1 MNNWPVVY
9 SCRLMEPG
17 IISYQDSGD
26 GIAYVPKETID
37 RIVPSIIGK
46 PVVIKHQNVTPANA
60 HEHAV
65 GHVIGAHYNP
75 SDAWHYVDFL
85 ITSDKIEAIEKEDGS
100 TAFKDTK
107 GNVLDGVSG
116 AYDVLNASGGGVW
129 HDIKFD
135 HKIIDGSFTH
145 LALVNNPRYEE
156 TNRIVERMPSML
168 VNGKVAV
175 MNKPKENSVDNYY
188 YTIHGERFRIYI
200 KQATDGRFYCEAQ
213 DKAGTVVHTTL
224 PQGNEAEARYACES
238 MLYLQTRNSKD
249 NAKMVIIDIPF
260 RLISKVGDK
269 EGLSDAEVEA
279 KLRAKGLH
287 SVGAGGGDATFEF
300 EGTEQQAAQAVK
312 EVLGTLSSVSI
323 GALANSSGQAAFEK
337 EKKEHPEFT
346 DEQIWKIVRDHEEK
360 KNASLD
366 ENQRAVLKWMD
377 DTNTGAIPREGK
389 WYFKENIRLD
399 ANLARAI
406 KEYLNLPAKENSVVF
421 SNGRAG
427 VFKKGEVV
435 RDINGV
441 YCKIVGEAQSGE
453 YYVVQYP
460 DGSTDRMR
468 EADINANSKTEYEYK
483 QNSKEAQMNLFKIFK
498 KLVNGEEEVTD
509 LAVDIDGK
517 NVAVNDLIEA
527 YKTDE
532 AEEAKRKANE
542 KEAEEKRKKDEEDKA
557 KENARK
563 NLRMAKDEDT
573 VDIDGKKV
581 SIADLKNCY
590 ARKNARNSKGESKE
604 NSYGNV
610 YIDADIKRGDSKEM
624 IIGKIMGRYSDIDRA
639 QAEEIYDAVKKGG
652 PDAKAD
658 WSHRGN
664 DKNET
669 PEEKAEREKKEKEDA
684 EKAENEKREA
694 EQKEK
699 EKKEA
704 EEKENAKKTAQAK
717 NIELCNSKKAAGEIF
732 MATNAKLT
740 PGDPVQLGAGHY
752 TVTELGENPIGTAG
766 VWLKENAKK
775 GEEFFTRIQ
784 NAGNEPQKPAL
795 DAPVGRQERAAR
807 STSKHSSKQD

>member
-168 VNGKVAV
+168 INGKVAT
-175 MNKPKENSVDNYY
+175 MENPKENSVDNYY

-249 NAKMVIIDIPF
+249 NAKIVIIDIPY

-269 EGLSDAEVEA
+269 HGISDAEVEA
-279 KLRAKGLH
+279 RLRAKGLE
-287 SVGAGGGDATFEF
+287 SVGAGGGEGTFEF

-312 EVLGTLSSVSI
+312 DVLGTLSSVTI
-323 GALANSSGQAAFEK
+323 GAVENSSGQAAFDK
-337 EKKEHPEFT
+337 EKKEHPDFT
-346 DEQIWKIVRDHEEK
+346 DEHIWKIVRDHEEK

-377 DTNTGAIPREGK
+377 DTNTGAFPKEGK
-389 WYFKENIRLD
+389 WYFKENIRQD

-532 AEEAKRKANE
+532 AEEAKKKADLENACKNAATEEEWE
-542 KEAEEKRKKDEEDKA
+542 KLPDDYKKSPQGKALLESIKAKKDNA
-557 KENARK
+557 KK

-573 VDIDGKKV
+573 VEIDGKKV
-581 SIADLKNCY
+581 TIGELKNRY
-590 ARKNARNSKGESKE
+590 AKKNSKNAS
-604 NSYGNV
+604 
-610 YIDADIKRGDSKEM
+610 
-624 IIGKIMGRYSDIDRA
+624 
-639 QAEEIYDAVKKGG
+639 
-652 PDAKAD
+652 
-658 WSHRGN
+658 
-664 DKNET
+664 ET
-669 PEEKAEREKKEKEDA
+669 PEEKAAREKKEKEDA
-684 EKAENEKREA
+684 EKAENEKKEA
-694 EQKEK
+694 EAKEK

-766 VWLKENAKK
+766 VWIKENAKK

>member
-156 TNRIVERMPSML
+156 TNRIVERMPAML

-249 NAKMVIIDIPF
+249 NAKIVIIDIPY

-269 EGLSDAEVEA
+269 HGISDAEVEA
-279 KLRAKGLH
+279 RLRAKGLE
-287 SVGAGGGDATFEF
+287 SVGAGGGEGTFEF

-312 EVLGTLSSVSI
+312 DVLGTLSSVTI
-323 GALANSSGQAAFEK
+323 GAVENSSGQAAFDK
-337 EKKEHPEFT
+337 EKKEHPDFT

-360 KNASLD
+360 
-366 ENQRAVLKWMD
+366 M
-377 DTNTGAIPREGK
+377 
-389 WYFKENIRLD
+389 
-399 ANLARAI
+399 
-406 KEYLNLPAKENSVVF
+406 NSVTF
-421 SNGRAG
+421 ANGRAG
-427 VFKKGEVV
+427 VFKKGETV

-441 YCKIVGEAQSGE
+441 FCKIVGEAQSGE

-468 EADINANSKTEYEYK
+468 EADINQNSKTEYQYK

-498 KLVNGEEEVTD
+498 KLVNGEEEETN

-517 NVAVNDLIEA
+517 QVAVNDLIEA

-532 AEEAKRKANE
+532 AEEAKKKANE
-542 KEAEEKRKKDEEDKA
+542 KEAEDKKKADKEAEEKKNSSGRDMIYKMIKAGKSDEEII
-557 KENARK
+557 KEMTTGEDPFSRLQVEKIIKGIKEDNENSKK

-581 SIADLKNCY
+581 TIGELKNRY
-590 ARKNARNSKGESKE
+590 AKKNAK
-604 NSYGNV
+604 
-610 YIDADIKRGDSKEM
+610 
-624 IIGKIMGRYSDIDRA
+624 
-639 QAEEIYDAVKKGG
+639 
-652 PDAKAD
+652 P
-658 WSHRGN
+658 
-664 DKNET
+664 ET
-669 PEEKAEREKKEKEDA
+669 DDEKAAREKKEKEDK
-684 EKAENEKREA
+684 EKAENEKAEA

-699 EKKEA
+699 DKKEA
-704 EEKENAKKTAQAK
+704 EEKENAKKAAAAK

-732 MATNAKLT
+732 MATNAKLN

-752 TVTELGENPIGTAG
+752 TVTEPGENPIGTAG
-766 VWLKENAKK
+766 VWLKENTKK
-775 GEEFFTRIQ
+775 GEEFFTRID
-784 NAGNEPQKPAL
+784 NAGKDLQSTPQVV
-795 DAPVGRQERAAR
+795 PVGRQERAAR
-807 STSKHSSKQD
+807 STAKHSSKS

>member
-107 GNVLDGVSG
+107 GNMLDGVSG

-168 VNGKVAV
+168 VNGKVAT
-175 MNKPKENSVDNYY
+175 MKNSLDYGSALMERLDALPIGYSKEINGCRVFKN
-188 YTIHGERFRIYI
+188 TNTQFTVNGQRV
-200 KQATDGRFYCEAQ
+200 GREEAFEILLNHY
-213 DKAGTVVHTTL
+213 DRNT
-224 PQGNEAEARYACES
+224 
-238 MLYLQTRNSKD
+238 NSKD
-249 NAKMVIIDIPF
+249 NATITTPDLGSVDPNSLDPIEKGMFDRAIKQGMSKEQAMQILVNMVE
-260 RLISKVGDK
+260 GDW
-269 EGLSDAEVEA
+269 
-279 KLRAKGLH
+279 
-287 SVGAGGGDATFEF
+287 T
-300 EGTEQQAAQAVK
+300 Q
-312 EVLGTLSSVSI
+312 LSSQ
-323 GALANSSGQAAFEK
+323 LAQRARRDKTFNAKNETSQAAFEK

-360 KNASLD
+360 KNA
-366 ENQRAVLKWMD
+366 V
-377 DTNTGAIPREGK
+377 TFP
-389 WYFKENIRLD
+389 
-399 ANLARAI
+399 
-406 KEYLNLPAKENSVVF
+406 
-421 SNGRAG
+421 NGRAG

-468 EADINANSKTEYEYK
+468 EVDINSNSKTEYQYK

-517 NVAVNDLIEA
+517 PVAVNDLIEA

-532 AEEAKRKANE
+532 AEEAKKKADNEKRLQAE
-542 KEAEEKRKKDEEDKA
+542 KEAEDKRKKDEEEKA

-573 VDIDGKKV
+573 VEIDGKKV
-581 SIADLKNCY
+581 TIGELKNRY
-590 ARKNARNSKGESKE
+590 AKKNA
-604 NSYGNV
+604 
-610 YIDADIKRGDSKEM
+610 
-624 IIGKIMGRYSDIDRA
+624 
-639 QAEEIYDAVKKGG
+639 
-652 PDAKAD
+652 
-658 WSHRGN
+658 
-664 DKNET
+664 KNET
-669 PEEKAEREKKEKEDA
+669 AEEKAAREKKEKEDA
-684 EKAENEKREA
+684 EKAENAKNGISKDEA
-694 EQKEK
+694 EDLFEQYAKEK
-699 EKKEA
+699 GGSEADFYDNPEDLTPQAISSWLKSKGKGQADVNYVIGQWKSMLMGAKNEKDKKEA

-717 NIELCNSKKAAGEIF
+717 NIELWNSKKAAGEIF

-775 GEEFFTRIQ
+775 GEEFFTRIE
-784 NAGNEPQKPAL
+784 NAGNDPQKPAL

-807 STSKHSSKQD
+807 STSKHSSKKD

>member
-1 MNNWPVVY
+1 
-9 SCRLMEPG
+9 MEPG

-168 VNGKVAV
+168 INGKVAT
-175 MNKPKENSVDNYY
+175 MENPKENSVDNYY

-279 KLRAKGLH
+279 KLRSRGLH

-312 EVLGTLSSVSI
+312 DVLGTLSSVSI
-323 GALANSSGQAAFEK
+323 GALENSSGQAAFEK

-346 DEQIWKIVRDHEEK
+346 DEQVWQIVRDHER
-360 KNASLD
+360 KNSVLD
-366 ENQRAVLKWMD
+366 DNQKAVLKWMD
-377 DTNTGAIPREGK
+377 ENNVGALAQDGK
-389 WYFKENIRLD
+389 YRFKEDIRQD
-399 ANLARAI
+399 PNLARAL
-406 KEYLNLPAKENSVVF
+406 KEYLDKP
-421 SNGRAG
+421 G
-427 VFKKGEVV
+427 KK
-435 RDINGV
+435 N
-441 YCKIVGEAQSGE
+441 SGE
-453 YYVVQYP
+453 EFIV
-460 DGSTDRMR
+460 
-468 EADINANSKTEYEYK
+468 K
-483 QNSKEAQMNLFKIFK
+483 QNSKEAQMQNPFKIFK
-498 KLVNGEEEVTD
+498 KLINGKEEEVAD

-517 NVAVNDLIEA
+517 DVKVNDLIEA
-527 YKTDE
+527 YKADE
-532 AEEAKRKANE
+532 AEEAKKKANE
-542 KEAEEKRKKDEEDKA
+542 KEAEEKRKKEEEEKE
-557 KENARK
+557 KENAKK

-573 VDIDGKKV
+573 VDIDGKKI
-581 SIADLKNCY
+581 SIGELKNRY
-590 ARKNARNSKGESKE
+590 KAKNAKS
-604 NSYGNV
+604 
-610 YIDADIKRGDSKEM
+610 
-624 IIGKIMGRYSDIDRA
+624 
-639 QAEEIYDAVKKGG
+639 
-652 PDAKAD
+652 
-658 WSHRGN
+658 
-664 DKNET
+664 NEKT
-669 PEEKAEREKKEKEDA
+669 DEEKAKEEADRKA
-684 EKAENEKREA
+684 KEKAENEKKEA
-694 EQKEK
+694 EEK

-704 EEKENAKKTAQAK
+704 EEKENAKKTAEAK
-717 NIELCNSKKAAGEIF
+717 HIELCNAKKSAGEIF
-732 MATNAKLT
+732 LVTNEKVAI
-740 PGDPVQLGAGHY
+740 GDPVQVGPIHY
-752 TVTELGENPIGTAG
+752 EVTELGENPIGTAG
-766 VWLKENAKK
+766 VWLKVNAKK
-775 GEEFFTRIQ
+775 GEEFFTRID
-784 NAGNEPQKPAL
+784 NAGKDLQPAPSA
-795 DAPVGRQERAAR
+795 APASRHERAAR
-807 STSKHSSKQD
+807 STAKHSSKKE

>member
-168 VNGKVAV
+168 INGKVAT
-175 MNKPKENSVDNYY
+175 MENPKENSVDNYY

-249 NAKMVIIDIPF
+249 NAKIVIIDIPY

-269 EGLSDAEVEA
+269 HGISDAEVEA
-279 KLRAKGLH
+279 RLRAKGLE
-287 SVGAGGGDATFEF
+287 SVGAGGGEGTFEF

-312 EVLGTLSSVSI
+312 DVLGTLSSVTI
-323 GALANSSGQAAFEK
+323 GAVENSSGQAAFDK
-337 EKKEHPEFT
+337 EKKEHPDFT

-360 KNASLD
+360 KN
-366 ENQRAVLKWMD
+366 
-377 DTNTGAIPREGK
+377 
-389 WYFKENIRLD
+389 
-399 ANLARAI
+399 
-406 KEYLNLPAKENSVVF
+406 SVTF

-468 EADINANSKTEYEYK
+468 EADINANSKTEYQYK

-532 AEEAKRKANE
+532 AEEAK
-542 KEAEEKRKKDEEDKA
+542 KKVDHKNSLSSFLSGFA
-557 KENARK
+557 KETGLSKQEADEQWAAFSRSLSDSERSAIESRGESSGKAEGEKFNK
-563 NLRMAKDEDT
+563 MYPNSKSLKMAKDEDT
-573 VDIDGKKV
+573 VEIDGKKV
-581 SIADLKNCY
+581 TIGELKNRY
-590 ARKNARNSKGESKE
+590 AKKNSKNAS
-604 NSYGNV
+604 
-610 YIDADIKRGDSKEM
+610 
-624 IIGKIMGRYSDIDRA
+624 
-639 QAEEIYDAVKKGG
+639 
-652 PDAKAD
+652 
-658 WSHRGN
+658 
-664 DKNET
+664 ET
-669 PEEKAEREKKEKEDA
+669 PDEKAAREKKEKEDA
-684 EKAENEKREA
+684 EKAENAKNGISRDEA
-694 EQKEK
+694 ENLFEDYSKEK
-699 EKKEA
+699 GGTDGEALLDNPDLLTPQAISSWLKSKGKGQADVNYVIGHWKSMLQGAKNEKDKKEA

-766 VWLKENAKK
+766 VWIKENAKK